1 MIRRRE
7 FITLLGSA
15 AAAWPGVVRAQQAG
29 KVARIG
35 YLSFLPASQHPRSFA
50 AFRTGLR
57 NLGYI
62 EGDNVQ
68 IEFRFADGD
77 NDLLPGLATELV
89 RLNVDVIVTYATGVP
104 AAQRATTTI
113 PIVMATHSDAVAS
126 KIVASLARPG
136 GNVTGS
142 TFFHPELIAKRLE
155 LLKEAVPS

>member
-7 FITLLGSA
+7 CVTLLGGA
-15 AAAWPGVVRAQQAG
+15 AVVWPVAARAQQAG

-35 YLSFLPASQHPRSFA
+35 YLSFLPASQHPRSLA
-50 AFRTGLR
+50 AFRTSLR

-62 EGDNVQ
+62 EGENAQ

-77 NDLLPGLATELV
+77 NDLLPALAAELV

-113 PIVMATHSDAVAS
+113 PIVM
-126 KIVASLARPG
+126 
-136 GNVTGS
+136 
-142 TFFHPELIAKRLE
+142 
-155 LLKEAVPS
+155 